1 MRRGTWRKE
10 RRLLEEDMGVFEY
23 GNQNRGMRTLVYGK
37 SLVMGHCMA
46 LGVYP
51 FWSLRKVNAH

>member
-1 MRRGTWRKE
+1 MATKTKVRG
-10 RRLLEEDMGVFEY
+10 
-23 GNQNRGMRTLVYGK
+23 NRTLVYGE

-51 FWSLRKVNAH
+51 FWSLRKVNIR